1 MTASAPSDR
10 PASDAAWRTPFVIV
24 LCGCLIGLLSFGPR
38 SVVGMFLM
46 PISTDNG
53 WTRDILS
60 LTIAIQNLM
69 WGVGQPFAGAV
80 ADRFGTLRVF
90 WAGAIMYGLGL
101 ACMVLPLPPLAMHV
115 LSGTL
120 VGLGLAGVSFN
131 LVLACFAKLLP
142 ESKRAQ
148 AMGLGTAASSFGQF
162 VFAPLTPFLVDLLGW
177 KAALLIFSCVPLV
190 IIPLS
195 FALATSPSS
204 GQGQGT
210 GAEMSIAATLK
221 QAFAHPSYV
230 FLVIGFFT
238 CGFQLAFITT
248 HYPTYLKDL
257 NMPAWVAGSALALI
271 GLFNIVGSLGA
282 GWLAARMSKRWLLAY
297 IYFAR
302 GAAVILLF
310 VFPPSTA
317 LALVFAALM
326 GLLWLSTVP
335 PTSGLVALMFG
346 TRYMAML
353 YGFVFFSHQVGG
365 FLGAWLGGVM
375 YERTGSYEVMWYLS
389 ILFCIGSGLIN
400 LPIKERP
407 VAQPAPVPAE

>member
-1 MTASAPSDR
+1 MTATTSSDR
-10 PASDAAWRTPFVIV
+10 PDSWRTPFVII

-46 PISTDNG
+46 PVSTENG
-53 WTRDILS
+53 WTRDVLS

-69 WGVGQPFAGAV
+69 WGVGQPFAGAI
-80 ADRFGTLRVF
+80 ADRFGTLKVF
-90 WAGAIMYGLGL
+90 WIGAVMYGLGL
-101 ACMVLPLPPLAMHV
+101 ACMVLPLPPLVMHV
-115 LSGTL
+115 LSGSL

-142 ESKRAQ
+142 ESRRAS
-148 AMGLGTAASSFGQF
+148 AMGFGTAASSFGQF
-162 VFAPLTPFLVDLLGW
+162 VFAPLTPFLMDLVGW
-177 KAALLIFSCVPLV
+177 KVALLIFSCVPLV

-195 FALATSPSS
+195 FALATRPSS
-204 GQGQGT
+204 GVGQGS

-221 QAFAHPSYV
+221 QAFAHPSYIY
-230 FLVIGFFT
+230 LVIGFFT

-257 NMPAWVAGSALALI
+257 NIEAWVAGVALALI
-271 GLFNIVGSLGA
+271 GLFNIVGSLTA
-282 GWLAARMSKRWLLAY
+282 GWLSSRMSKRWLLVW
-297 IYFAR
+297 IYFSR
-302 GAAVILLF
+302 GAAVVLLF

-375 YERTGSYEVMWYLS
+375 YERTGSYEIMWWLS

-400 LPIKERP
+400 IPIKERP
-407 VAQPAPVPAE
+407 VQQPVAVPAE

>member
-1 MTASAPSDR
+1 MTATTSADR
-10 PASDAAWRTPFVIV
+10 PDTWRTPFVII

-46 PISTDNG
+46 PVSTENG
-53 WTRDILS
+53 WTRDVLS

-69 WGVGQPFAGAV
+69 WGVGQPFAGAI

-90 WAGAIMYGLGL
+90 WVGAVMYGLGL
-101 ACMVLPLPPLAMHV
+101 ACMALPLPPLLMHV
-115 LSGTL
+115 LSGSL

-142 ESKRAQ
+142 ESRRAS
-148 AMGLGTAASSFGQF
+148 AMGFGTAASSFGQF
-162 VFAPLTPFLVDLLGW
+162 VFAPLTPFLMDLVGW
-177 KAALLIFSCVPLV
+177 KLALLVFSCVPLV

-195 FALATSPSS
+195 FALATRPAAGV
-204 GQGQGT
+204 GQGS
-210 GAEMSIAATLK
+210 GAEMSIGATLK

-230 FLVIGFFT
+230 YLVIGFFT

-257 NMPAWVAGSALALI
+257 NIEAWVAGVALALI
-271 GLFNIVGSLGA
+271 GLFNIVGSMTA
-282 GWLAARMSKRWLLAY
+282 GWLSSRMSKRWLLVW
-297 IYFAR
+297 IYFSR
-302 GAAVILLF
+302 GAAVVLLF

-375 YERTGSYEVMWYLS
+375 YERTGSYEIMWYLS

-400 LPIKERP
+400 IPIKERP
-407 VAQPAPVPAE
+407 VEQQPVAVPAE

>member
-1 MTASAPSDR
+1 
-10 PASDAAWRTPFVIV
+10 
-24 LCGCLIGLLSFGPR
+24 
-38 SVVGMFLM
+38 
-46 PISTDNG
+46 
-53 WTRDILS
+53 
-60 LTIAIQNLM
+60 
-69 WGVGQPFAGAV
+69 
-80 ADRFGTLRVF
+80 
-90 WAGAIMYGLGL
+90 
-101 ACMVLPLPPLAMHV
+101 
-115 LSGTL
+115 
-120 VGLGLAGVSFN
+120 
-131 LVLACFAKLLP
+131 
-142 ESKRAQ
+142 
-148 AMGLGTAASSFGQF
+148 
-162 VFAPLTPFLVDLLGW
+162 
-177 KAALLIFSCVPLV
+177 
-190 IIPLS
+190 
-195 FALATSPSS
+195 
-204 GQGQGT
+204 
-210 GAEMSIAATLK
+210 MSIAATLK

-407 VAQPAPVPAE
+407 VAQPAAVPAE

>member
-1 MTASAPSDR
+1 
-10 PASDAAWRTPFVIV
+10 
-24 LCGCLIGLLSFGPR
+24 
-38 SVVGMFLM
+38 
-46 PISTDNG
+46 
-53 WTRDILS
+53 
-60 LTIAIQNLM
+60 
-69 WGVGQPFAGAV
+69 
-80 ADRFGTLRVF
+80 
-90 WAGAIMYGLGL
+90 MYGLGL

-115 LSGTL
+115 LSGSL

-142 ESKRAQ
+142 ESRRAS
-148 AMGLGTAASSFGQF
+148 AMGFGTAASSFGQF
-162 VFAPLTPFLVDLLGW
+162 VFAPLTPFLMDLVGW
-177 KAALLIFSCVPLV
+177 KVALLIFSCVPLV

-195 FALATSPSS
+195 FALATRPSS
-204 GQGQGT
+204 GVGQGS

-221 QAFAHPSYV
+221 QAFAHPSYIY
-230 FLVIGFFT
+230 LVIGFFT

-257 NMPAWVAGSALALI
+257 NIEAWVAGVALALI
-271 GLFNIVGSLGA
+271 GLFNIVGSLTA
-282 GWLAARMSKRWLLAY
+282 GWLSSRMSKRWLLVW
-297 IYFAR
+297 IYFSR
-302 GAAVILLF
+302 GAAVVLLF

-375 YERTGSYEVMWYLS
+375 YERTGSYEIMWWLS

-400 LPIKERP
+400 IPIKERP
-407 VAQPAPVPAE
+407 VQQPVAVPAE

>member
-1 MTASAPSDR
+1 MTATSLPGSQHG
-10 PASDAAWRTPFVIV
+10 WRTPFVVI

-38 SVVGMFLM
+38 AVLGMFLS
-46 PISTDNG
+46 PISVENG

-60 LTIAIQNLM
+60 MTIAVQNLM
-69 WGVGQPFAGAV
+69 WGIGQPFAGAV

-90 WAGAIMYGLGL
+90 WAGSIMYAAGL
-101 ACMVLPLPPLAMHV
+101 ACMVLPLPPVAMHI

-142 ESKRAQ
+142 ESRRAS
-148 AMGLGTAASSFGQF
+148 AMGMGTAASSFGQF
-162 VFAPLTPFLVDLLGW
+162 AFAPLTPFLIDTFGW
-177 KAALLIFSCVPLV
+177 KAALLVFSAVPILIFPLA
-190 IIPLS
+190 L
-195 FALATSPSS
+195 ALATSPAA
-204 GQGQGT
+204 GVGT
-210 GAEMSIAATLK
+210 GTGSEKSIAATLRE
-221 QAFAHPSYV
+221 AFGHPSYIY
-230 FLVIGFFT
+230 LVIGFFT

-248 HYPTYLKDL
+248 HYPTYLADL
-257 NMPAWVAGSALALI
+257 RMPAWVAGWALAMI
-271 GLFNIVGSLGA
+271 GLFNIIGSLGA
-282 GWLAARMSKRWLLAY
+282 GWLSARMSKRWLLVW

-302 GAAVILLF
+302 GAAVVLLL
-310 VFPPSTA
+310 VLPPSTP

-375 YERTGSYEVMWYLS
+375 YERTGSYEIMWWLS

-400 LPIKERP
+400 IPIKERP
-407 VAQPAPVPAE
+407 VGQPAAVPAE